1 MLGEQDN
8 AGSIDPSLLSPAWS
22 SLKRNIRNQQSFSS
36 IARNYGFKNRNLFF
50 IFHIIF
56 RIFIFCSYHLFVQTK
71 TKKLPWC
78 MFTRSKHLYSNQISG
93 GVSDIS
99 SYQILTELIKERC
112 LRDLHLVVLGFHLFV
127 CIASGRSPGRL
138 RLLIRRSEP
147 EPRGPTHGSL
157 SSQLSSISELR
168 GSRRGLKLNTC
179 LRLSHCLRVLW
190 DVG

>member
-1 MLGEQDN
+1 M
-8 AGSIDPSLLSPAWS
+8 
-22 SLKRNIRNQQSFSS
+22 
-36 IARNYGFKNRNLFF
+36 F
-50 IFHIIF
+50 I
-56 RIFIFCSYHLFVQTK
+56 
-71 TKKLPWC
+71 
-78 MFTRSKHLYSNQISG
+78 RSKHLYSNQISG

-147 EPRGPTHGSL
+147 EPRGPTHGCL

-168 GSRRGLKLNTC
+168 GSRRRLKQQYLSQTVSLSPCLMRCWINDWLEYSILRTWSDFRYLNTIAAV
-179 LRLSHCLRVLW
+179 STEIDSV
-190 DVG
+190 